1 MKSRKSTLLL
11 ALILIAALILTSC
24 ARKSKL
30 EQLVEDTAKIKITVD
45 QETVQQIQ
53 EGIDSTKGK

>member
-1 MKSRKSTLLL
+1 MKIRKPILLL
-11 ALILIAALILTSC
+11 LILVCIVALTGC
-24 ARKSKL
+24 AKKSKL
-30 EQLVEDTAKIKITVD
+30 EQLVEDAANTKITVD